1 MLQTYSIA
9 SNIFR
14 CFKHRERHEIALDWH
29 KSNEMVAKSDKF
41 QLMLIGLKDYIRQYI
56 DIYGIVVEVTDS
68 VNYFVGQLT
77 QKLNFNQH
85 A

>member
-1 MLQTYSIA
+1 
-9 SNIFR
+9 
-14 CFKHRERHEIALDWH
+14 
-29 KSNEMVAKSDKF
+29 MVAKSDKF